1 MLLFNSTL
9 EWISSSP
16 TIISREYQVM
26 ILVRSVEKRRGVCRQ
41 RQLVLL
47 DIWAVDTRQPELGIT
62 LHLARADISSAD
74 QSLESALDNRY
85 QRRSSFVSA
94 CARPSAILLQF
105 HVPIKS
111 NLNPVQFAVAKAF
124 RLHYKSLLHDK
135 QDWAYNLTA
144 KWNFFQRYRVV
155 FLTGPP
161 EKWLLTLRTFLMEF
175 IM

>member
-1 MLLFNSTL
+1 MLLFNSTQ
-9 EWISSSP
+9 EWISSLP

-62 LHLARADISSAD
+62 LHLARADISSED
-74 QSLESALDNRY
+74 QSLEGPLDNGY

-94 CARPSAILLQF
+94 CAIPSSILLQF

-111 NLNPVQFAVAKAF
+111 KLNPVQWQ
-124 RLHYKSLLHDK
+124 RLSVYTT
-135 QDWAYNLTA
+135 NLFSMTNRT
-144 KWNFFQRYRVV
+144 KHIIWQQIETFSKETGWF

-161 EKWLLTLRTFLMEF
+161 
-175 IM
+175 